1 MNRITM
7 PYQFMFASAIL
18 FGLCLPEL
26 SFAQNPDTGAGLR
39 FQVSFSREKSAAAL
53 DGRLLLML
61 STNNAEEPRFQITSD
76 PETQLII
83 GIDVDGL
90 KPGDP
95 ATIDRSALG
104 YPIKSLTD
112 VPAGWYWVQAL
123 LHRYETFHLKN
134 GHTVK
139 LPMDRGEGQQ
149 WNRAPGNLYSLPR
162 KMWVDPRKIAIVT
175 ITLDQVIPPIEPVK
189 DTRYVKHIKIQSKRL
204 TEFWGRPMYLGA
216 SVLLPHGF
224 AEHPNARYPLAI
236 FHGHFTPT
244 ISGFRE
250 TPPDPNLKPDY
261 SKRFKM
267 RGYNRIVQEQAYQLY
282 KDWAAPEFPRLV
294 VVEIQHANPYYDDS
308 YAVNSANLGP
318 YGDAITYELVPEIE
332 KRFRCIGQGWA
343 RFLYGGSTGGW
354 EALAA
359 QIFYPE
365 EYNGC
370 WASCPDPIDF
380 RAYTVVNIYENKNAY
395 YVESQFLKTPRPG
408 MRNYLGLVSITLEDM
423 NRLELVLGTHSRSGG
438 QWDIWQAVYSP
449 VGNDGYPKPL
459 WDKLT
464 GRIDHSVAEYWRE
477 NYDLG
482 HILKRDWPKIGR
494 KLEGKIHIYCGTGD
508 NYFLNNAVYL
518 VEDILKNTRNPHY
531 GGEVDYGDRAE
542 HCWNGDHTQP
552 NAISRLRYHQM
563 HVPKIVE
570 RIRKSAPAGADTTS
584 WRY

>member
-1 MNRITM
+1 MNRITL
-7 PYQFMFASAIL
+7 PRQFLVALAIL
-18 FGLCLPEL
+18 FSSFVP
-26 SFAQNPDTGAGLR
+26 SFAENTGVGAGLR
-39 FQVSFSREKSAAAL
+39 FRVSFSREKSATPL
-53 DGRLLLML
+53 DGRVLLML
-61 STNNAEEPRFQITSD
+61 STNNAAEPRFQITSD
-76 PETQLII
+76 PETQLLF
-83 GIDVDGL
+83 GIDVNGL
-90 KPGDP
+90 KPGD
-95 ATIDRSALG
+95 AANLDRSVLG
-104 YPIKSLTD
+104 YPIKSLAD

-123 LHRYETFHLKN
+123 LHKYETFHLKN

-162 KMWVDPRKIAIVT
+162 KIWIDPRKSAITT
-175 ITLDQVIPPIEPVK
+175 ISLDQVIPSIKPAK
-189 DTRYVKHIKIQSKRL
+189 DSKYIKHIKIQSKRL

-216 SVLLPHGF
+216 AILLPHGF
-224 AEHPNARYPLAI
+224 EEHPRARYPLAI

-244 ISGFRE
+244 ITGFRE
-250 TPPDPNLKPDY
+250 TTPDPNLKPDY
-261 SKRFKM
+261 SPRFKM
-267 RGYNRIVQEQAYQLY
+267 HGYNRIVQEHAYQLY
-282 KDWAAPEFPRLV
+282 KDWTAPNFPRLV

-318 YGDAITYELVPEIE
+318 YGDAITYELIPEIE

-359 QIFYPE
+359 QIFYPD

-380 RAYTVVNIYENKNAY
+380 RAYTVVNLYENKNAY
-395 YVESQFLKTPRPG
+395 HVDGQFLKTPRPG
-408 MRNYLGLVSITLEDM
+408 MRNYLGEVLITLEDV
-423 NRLELVLGTHSRSGG
+423 NRRELVLGTHSRSGD

-449 VGNDGYPKPL
+449 VGNDGYPKPI
-459 WDKLT
+459 WDKVS
-464 GRIDHSVAEYWRE
+464 GRIDPSVARYWRD

-482 HILKRDWPKIGR
+482 HILQRDWRKIGN

-518 VEDILKNTRNPHY
+518 VEDILKNTKDPHY

-542 HCWNGDHTQP
+542 HCWNGDHTRP
-552 NAISRLRYHQM
+552 NALSRLRYHQM
-563 HVPKIVE
+563 HAPKIVE